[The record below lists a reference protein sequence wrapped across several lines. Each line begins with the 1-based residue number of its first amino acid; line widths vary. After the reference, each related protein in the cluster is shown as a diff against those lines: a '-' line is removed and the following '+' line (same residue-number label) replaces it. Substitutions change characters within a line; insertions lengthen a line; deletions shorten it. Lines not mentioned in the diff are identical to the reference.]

1 MRSAVMVGERVYLRP
16 FEVEDATILA
26 ERYATE
32 PDTFMERGREMISEI
47 AFERWIRGLYEQQ
60 PTHDEVPF
68 AVCLK
73 ADDRY
78 IGLVAIEYVDLV
90 NRVGE
95 TGSWIHDPAFRGQGY
110 GTEAKHLLL
119 EYCFDRLHLRVLR
132 SRTFET
138 NTRSAAALIK
148 QGYRPAGRLAFGDL
162 KDGRFRDTLC
172 FDITRDEWV
181 EARETALTPGPSP
194 ESGRGE
200 LPVMD
205 R

>member
-1 MRSAVMVGERVYLRP
+1 MRNPVMVGKRVYLRP
-16 FEVEDATILA
+16 FEMDDATTLA

-47 AFERWIRGLYEQQ
+47 AFDRWIRGLYEKQ
-60 PTHDEVPF
+60 PTHGEVAF

-73 ADDRY
+73 ETDQY
-78 IGLVAIEYVDLV
+78 IGLVSIESLDLV

-95 TGSWIHDPAFRGQGY
+95 TGSWMHDPEYRGQGY

-119 EYCFDRLHLRVLR
+119 AYCFDRLHLRVLR

-138 NTRSAAALIK
+138 NSRSAAALIK
-148 QGYRPAGRLAFGDL
+148 QGYRPAGRLAYGDV
-162 KDGRFRDTLC
+162 KDGRFRDTLA

-181 EARETALTPGPSP
+181 KARG
-194 ESGRGE
+194 G
-200 LPVMD
+200 
-205 R
+205 